1 MFPFLSRT
9 YFIHFIWLPKYIKLL
24 VFIQVATGQI
34 ASTGMALLSY
44 VQKVSDKVSQS
55 WHIKFV
61 LSIVLFNSYIE
72 FSLQVSLATDL
83 MCNFNSM
90 SRDVTASFGYDYILR
105 QVLSTTYLVMTTSL
119 ADFKRFHNF
128 YTYCFILNDTWY
140 YTMWISRKKLTHVSL
155 WKLIRITVGH
165 FKFFNFA
172 HCDESLTHFIQLKNH
187 LILFQHL
194 VLVIIVPP

>member
-1 MFPFLSRT
+1 MAIPFFCYIVFVDALLCYLGLLTYATYYLIFCSMFPFLSPT

-24 VFIQVATGQI
+24 MFIQVATGQI

-55 WHIKFV
+55 WHSRFV
-61 LSIVLFNSYIE
+61 LSLVLFISYIE

-105 QVLSTTYLVMTTSL
+105 QVLSTTYLVW
-119 ADFKRFHNF
+119 
-128 YTYCFILNDTWY
+128 CFVIPRLILNDSTIF
-140 YTMWISRKKLTHVSL
+140 MPIS
-155 WKLIRITVGH
+155 
-165 FKFFNFA
+165 
-172 HCDESLTHFIQLKNH
+172 
-187 LILFQHL
+187 LF
-194 VLVIIVPP
+194 